1 MKSDFD
7 KFTDLNDLKNKF
19 IGNKKVLIAD
29 RSLPGQNLI
38 HSLASFSLNKNKK
51 FDAEVITDTG
61 KNNEM
66 LKVYKAFNI
75 NKIHYS
81 APKYNFFKIFIFI
94 NTLIFFILTYFK
106 ILLLGKTWFIK
117 KFSYKKIYFGD
128 LFYDYFAKV
137 NLNYIRNNLLG
148 FEFSKVLILGIYKIN
163 IVENILN
170 KNKYTAVLSSTTVSI
185 SVSAITT
192 RLALGRN
199 IKVIRIIDGD
209 FHIFN
214 SLNEA
219 NRSKENITIKKIK
232 NIIHKDHKW
241 EKKLNLYVKTKFKGK
256 LSDRD
261 IAAAYKNTKNFSK
274 ISLLKKLNITKR
286 YKRIGFFAPH
296 SFNDTSYVQGK
307 LLHLSL
313 YDHFIKTVEIIKN
326 SKNTLWLIKPHP
338 IAKYYAGK
346 NIVKD
351 YVKSANC
358 KNLIICPKYI
368 NNETMISISDIIV
381 TCRGTI
387 GLEAGF
393 FGKKVVLAGESF
405 YSDLNF
411 SYFPKNNLQYENY
424 LLNEKLNFQLTK
436 AEQKICKKAY
446 YYHIAKNSV
455 VDSKILPLD
464 KYVDFS
470 LNEKRVEFKKYSFD
484 RVNEKT
490 YHRYFKIINKKIK
503 KKSFLEDEFFIKLN
517 KWLKEIRFK

>member
-7 KFTDLNDLKNKF
+7 KFYDLNNLKNKF

-38 HSLASFSLNKNKK
+38 HSLASYSLNKDKK
-51 FDAEVITDTG
+51 IDAEVITDTG
-61 KNNEM
+61 KKNEM

-75 NKIHYS
+75 NKIHYT
-81 APKYNFFKIFIFI
+81 APKYNILKILVFIKTI
-94 NTLIFFILTYFK
+94 VFFIITYLK
-106 ILLLGKTWFIK
+106 ILFIGKVWFIK

-137 NLNYIRNNLLG
+137 NLNYIKNDLLS
-148 FEFSKVLILGIYKIN
+148 FEFSKVLILGIYKII
-163 IVENILN
+163 IVEKILD
-170 KNKYTAVLSSTTVSI
+170 KNRYSAVLSSTTVSI

-214 SLNEA
+214 SLTEA
-219 NRSKENITIKKIK
+219 NRSKDNITLKKIK
-232 NIIHKDHKW
+232 NLIHKDFKW
-241 EKKLNLYVKTKFKGK
+241 EKKLNLFLKAKFKGK
-256 LSDRD
+256 LFDRD
-261 IAAAYKNTKNFSK
+261 IAAAYKNTKNFTK
-274 ISLLKKLNITKR
+274 ASLLKKLNITKK

-296 SFNDTSYVQGK
+296 SFNDTSYNQGE

-326 SKNTLWLIKPHP
+326 SKSTLWLVKPHP
-338 IAKYYAGK
+338 IAKYYEGK
-346 NIVKD
+346 NIVKNHI
-351 YVKSANC
+351 KSINC
-358 KNLIICPKYI
+358 KNLILCPKYI
-368 NNETMISISDIIV
+368 NNESIIKISDIIV

-393 FGKKVVLAGESF
+393 FGKKVVIAGESF

-411 SYFPKNNLQYENY
+411 SYFPKNNDEYKNY
-424 LLNEKLNFQLTK
+424 LLNEKLNFKLTR
-436 AEQKICKKAY
+436 AEQKISKKAY
-446 YYHIAKNSV
+446 YYHVAKNSV

-464 KYVDFS
+464 KFVQFS
-470 LNEKRVEFKKYSFD
+470 QKKKEAQFNKYSFD
-484 RVNEKT
+484 RVNKNT

-503 KKSFLEDEFFIKLN
+503 KRSFLDDEFYIKLN
-517 KWLKEIRFK
+517 EWLRGIKI